1 MADHMHDKA
10 RAYVVS
16 LKAALDKVDWTAV
29 DRLADLLFDLWQN
42 DQQVIVFGNGGS
54 ACTASHYVVD
64 VVKTA
69 AVAGER
75 PLRAMSLVD
84 NTGLMTAV
92 GNDNGYGQTFAY
104 AINAFARPGDAAI
117 AISGSGNS
125 PNVVGACRLAK
136 DRGMTLVC
144 LTGFDGGQISHL
156 ADLHIHVPSD
166 NYGVIED
173 IHLSIG
179 HMVTQALKAKV
190 TAKVAVH
197 S

>member
-1 MADHMHDKA
+1 MTDHMHDNA
-10 RAYVVS
+10 LSYVGS
-16 LKAALDKVDWTAV
+16 LKEVLDKVDWRAV
-29 DRLADLLFDLWQN
+29 DRLADLLFDLWQ
-42 DQQVIVFGNGGS
+42 DDRQVIVFGNGGS
-54 ACTASHYVVD
+54 ACTASHYVAD

-75 PLRAMSLVD
+75 PLRALSLVD

-104 AINAFARPGDAAI
+104 SISAFARPGDTAI

-125 PNVVGACRLAK
+125 PNVVGACRAAK
-136 DRGMTLVC
+136 DRGVTLVC

-179 HMVTQALKAKV
+179 HMITQALKAKV

>member
-1 MADHMHDKA
+1 MTDHMHENA
-10 RAYVVS
+10 RSYVDS
-16 LKAALDKVDWTAV
+16 LKAVLDKVDWEAV
-29 DRLADLLFDLWQN
+29 DRLADVLFDLWL
-42 DQQVIVFGNGGS
+42 DDRQVLVFGNGGS
-54 ACTASHYVVD
+54 ACTASYYVAD

-69 AVAGER
+69 AVAGKR
-75 PLRAMSLVD
+75 PLRALSLVD

-92 GNDNGYGQTFAY
+92 GNDIDYDNTFSY

-125 PNVVGACRLAK
+125 PNVVKGCQAAK
-136 DRGMTLVC
+136 DHGLRLVC
-144 LTGFDGGQISHL
+144 LTGFDGGQIAQL
-156 ADLHIHVPSD
+156 ADLHINIPSD

-190 TAKVAVH
+190 TAKVVVH
-197 S
+197 

>member
-1 MADHMHDKA
+1 MTDHMHDNA
-10 RAYVVS
+10 LSYVGS
-16 LKAALDKVDWTAV
+16 LKVALDKIDWRAV
-29 DRLADLLFDLWQN
+29 DRLADLLFDLWQ
-42 DQQVIVFGNGGS
+42 DDRQVIVFGNGGS
-54 ACTASHYVVD
+54 ACTASHYVAD

-75 PLRAMSLVD
+75 PLRALSLVD
-84 NTGLMTAV
+84 NTGLITAV
-92 GNDNGYGQTFAY
+92 GNDIGYGQTFAY
-104 AINAFARPGDAAI
+104 AINAFARPGDTAI

-125 PNVVGACRLAK
+125 PNVVGACRRAK
-136 DRGMTLVC
+136 DCGVTLVC

-156 ADLHIHVPSD
+156 ADLHINVPSD

>member
-1 MADHMHDKA
+1 MTDHMHENA
-10 RAYVVS
+10 RSYVGS
-16 LKAALDKVDWTAV
+16 LKAVLDKVDWTAV
-29 DRLADLLFDLWQN
+29 DRLADLLFDLWQ
-42 DQQVIVFGNGGS
+42 DDRQVIVFGNGGS
-54 ACTASHYVVD
+54 ACTASHYVAD

-75 PLRAMSLVD
+75 PLRALSLVD
-84 NTGLMTAV
+84 NIGVMTAV
-92 GNDNGYGQTFAY
+92 ANDIDYDQTFAY

-125 PNVVGACRLAK
+125 PNVVNACRAAR
-136 DRGMTLVC
+136 DRGVKLVC
-144 LTGFDGGQISHL
+144 LTGFDGGAIAGL
-156 ADLHIHVPSD
+156 ADLHVNVPSD

-190 TAKVAVH
+190 TAKAVLQ

>member
-1 MADHMHDKA
+1 MTDHMHDNA
-10 RAYVVS
+10 LSYVGS
-16 LKAALDKVDWTAV
+16 LKVVLDKVNWAKV
-29 DRLADLLFDLWQN
+29 DRLADLLFDLWQ
-42 DQQVIVFGNGGS
+42 DDRQVIVFGNGGS
-54 ACTASHYVVD
+54 ACTASHYVTD

-75 PLRAMSLVD
+75 PLRALSLVD

-92 GNDNGYGQTFAY
+92 GNDIGYDQTFAY
-104 AINAFARPGDAAI
+104 SINAFARPGDAAI

-125 PNVVGACRLAK
+125 PNVVGACHAAK
-136 DRGMTLVC
+136 DCGVTLVC
-144 LTGFDGGQISHL
+144 LTGFDGGQIAHL
-156 ADLHIHVPSD
+156 ANLHINVPSD

-190 TAKVAVH
+190 TAEAVLH

>member
-1 MADHMHDKA
+1 MTDHMHENA
-10 RAYVVS
+10 RSYVGS
-16 LKAALDKVDWTAV
+16 LKAVLDKVDWTAV
-29 DRLADLLFDLWQN
+29 DRLADILFDLWQE
-42 DQQVIVFGNGGS
+42 DRQVIVFGNGGS
-54 ACTASHYVVD
+54 ACTASHYVAD

-75 PLRAMSLVD
+75 PLRALSLVD

-104 AINAFARPGDAAI
+104 SINAFARPGDTAI

-125 PNVVGACRLAK
+125 PNVVGACRAAK